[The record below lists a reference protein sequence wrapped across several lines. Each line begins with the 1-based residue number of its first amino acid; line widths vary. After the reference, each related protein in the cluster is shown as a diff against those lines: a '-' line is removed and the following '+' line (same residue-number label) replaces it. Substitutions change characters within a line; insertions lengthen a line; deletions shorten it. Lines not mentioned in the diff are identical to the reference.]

1 MSAKDSLTASS
12 GKMPSC
18 GNYVIVVLLTE
29 SFGYKALI
37 PSFFIRKL
45 VTQVF
50 SFINMTLFNSLLLR
64 RECCTFSN
72 GEYVKSG
79 LAELEKWIVNENEE
93 VIHQKRKKSLEE
105 IRQDLCPVVGEMRE
119 IVSKDNH
126 SLSSNSFL
134 LDDDMSIPFSAEDID
149 MAIPA
154 VDADDIELPAFLC
167 EYPCAQFLVSHE

>member
-1 MSAKDSLTASS
+1 MCNYTILLHPQASYT
-12 GKMPSC
+12 G
-18 GNYVIVVLLTE
+18 
-29 SFGYKALI
+29 
-37 PSFFIRKL
+37 
-45 VTQVF
+45 
-50 SFINMTLFNSLLLR
+50 LFLHQ
-64 RECCTFSN
+64 
-72 GEYVKSG
+72 YDAVQQ
-79 LAELEKWIVNENEE
+79 